1 MLQCFGLN
9 VMDFTPNLLLKSYN
23 LHGNKTLQ
31 LLLVLLLKTR
41 TVWLARKKTQD
52 PADKKPGDSENVRCQ
67 RICIHRGSSQRSEV
81 NYFNQVSGEVWDSTS
96 HIWIHA
102 KLIHIIINLWR
113 QKAALNQSGIPC
125 CFSYRNSLQYLS
137 DPLFWSTLSVRAGK
151 LNFSRQM
158 MLTIRWVSE
167 TRSTNTRHE
176 GAFSWEAVTN
186 ELAYLSDATG
196 FHDNDVV

>member
-1 MLQCFGLN
+1 METKLYSCCWFCYWKPELCDSHEKRLRILQIKNQVIQKTSVVKGFA
-9 VMDFTPNLLLKSYN
+9 FTEGP
-23 LHGNKTLQ
+23 
-31 LLLVLLLKTR
+31 
-41 TVWLARKKTQD
+41 
-52 PADKKPGDSENVRCQ
+52 
-67 RICIHRGSSQRSEV
+67 HRGSSQRSEV

-167 TRSTNTRHE
+167 TRSTNTRHK

-196 FHDNDVV
+196 FHDNDERGVGK